1 VRIKFILSRVSTAQL
16 KRHRLSL
23 HHRIRALFQGH
34 PAATRQAGYN
44 YPFRAHSSFSTAL
57 YAAACDENGEAVSAS
72 CRAFQPLRRVAPMM
86 KQAVIFQEDQPFTLA
101 SLSPGRSQKRLA
113 LAVILALLGAL
124 FVTAGQLSA
133 IQLER
138 IDAFVPAYGTAVF
151 VNDLITA
158 VLLFNQFSILRSRAL
173 LAISTGYLCMAL
185 MVIPWMLTFPGVFA
199 PGGLLGA
206 GLQSTNWL
214 YVLRYGGFPTFVMAY
229 ALLKDADPPKR
240 LWKGSVGVTIFS
252 SVAVSSAVV
261 WALTVLVT
269 AGDAYLPRISID
281 PVHFSTLWLYLAGCL
296 ILWNALA
303 LILLWIRQRSVLDLW
318 LMVVVC
324 AYAIEIYLVSFPGLA
339 RFSAGWYAG
348 RIFGFVSSSLLLFV
362 LMHEITTLYAHLL
375 RAVLAQRREREA
387 RLMTGDVVSASIAHE
402 VKQPLTAIIAS
413 ANAGLNWLD
422 RVEPDLDELR
432 LVLRRVVTAGHHA
445 DAVIENIRA
454 HFKKSARTRTSLDI
468 NGVIQ
473 EALAVVRDK
482 LQTHRVAVQI
492 EANKR
497 LPRIRG
503 EQVQLQQV
511 LLNLITN
518 AIDSMATKN
527 GERVLSIRSE
537 VHHSGC
543 VMVSVEDTGKGLE
556 PSAMDRI
563 FNPTFTTKAHGMGM
577 GLSICR
583 SIIEEHEGQLWVTAD
598 KGRGAVFQFTVPVD
612 PGSASADISNAFG
625 QAL

>member
-1 VRIKFILSRVSTAQL
+1 
-16 KRHRLSL
+16 
-23 HHRIRALFQGH
+23 
-34 PAATRQAGYN
+34 
-44 YPFRAHSSFSTAL
+44 
-57 YAAACDENGEAVSAS
+57 
-72 CRAFQPLRRVAPMM
+72 MM
-86 KQAVIFQEDQPFTLA
+86 KQAIIVQEDQPFTLA
-101 SLSPGRSQKRLA
+101 NLPPSRAQRRLA
-113 LAVILALLGAL
+113 LAVIFALLGSL
-124 FVTAGQLSA
+124 FVTAVLLAG
-133 IQLER
+133 IQLPR
-138 IDAFVPAYGTAVF
+138 IDAFVPAYATAVF

-158 VLLFNQFSILRSRAL
+158 VLLFNQFSVLRSRAV
-173 LAISTGYLCMAL
+173 LAISIGYLFTAL
-185 MVIPWMLTFPGVFA
+185 MVIPWLLTFPGVFT

-214 YVLRYGGFPTFVMAY
+214 YVLRYGGFPTFVVAY
-229 ALLKDADPPKR
+229 ALLQDAVPKR
-240 LWKGSVGVTIFS
+240 LWEGSVGATIFS
-252 SVAVSSAVV
+252 SVAISLAAVC
-261 WALTVLVT
+261 AITVLVT

-281 PVHFSTLWLYLAGCL
+281 PVHFSTLWLYLAGFL
-296 ILWNALA
+296 ILWNAVA

-348 RIFGFVSSSLLLFV
+348 RVFGFVSSSLLLFV

-375 RAVLAQRREREA
+375 GAVLAQRREREA

-413 ANAGLNWLD
+413 AKAGLNWLD
-422 RVEPDLDELR
+422 RAEPDLDEVR
-432 LVLRRVVTAGHHA
+432 HVLRRVMTSGHHA

-454 HFKKSARTRTSLDI
+454 HFKKSAGTRTSLDI
-468 NGVIQ
+468 NDIIQ

-482 LQTHRVAVQI
+482 LQTHRVAVQ
-492 EANKR
+492 ADPNKR

-556 PSAMDRI
+556 SSAMDRI
-563 FNPTFTTKAHGMGM
+563 FSPTFTTKAHGMGM

-583 SIIEEHEGQLWVTAD
+583 SIIEEHEGQLWVSAD
-598 KGRGAVFQFTVPVD
+598 QGRGAVFQFTVPVD
-612 PGSASADISNAFG
+612 PGSASADLSNAFG
-625 QAL
+625 KAL